1 MQREVL
7 NMDVIHQK
15 PLKRWTWADLQS
27 SYRFWGL
34 VFYFTTVVAS
44 QYLFNAYSAL
54 YIRQAADLPISMIGI
69 AVGLQQVGMLFGAL
83 LAWMAS
89 RMKSYFLLYL
99 FSGLYFLGLFL
110 FCFHTNNPFL
120 IMTGEVLIGMGLGA
134 IMLIVPAF
142 IAGAVGSVE
151 AFVLSFGLMVILKT
165 VFGSAMMAVSGW
177 LLDMERLFSSP
188 GYFFNLLSVP
198 VIIGTLLLLP
208 LKPCLF
214 NGEPPVRQARP
225 QPVKY
230 RDPAVTFLLFL
241 VPFYNIYWL
250 VKIHGEIR
258 NYSQSATLLT
268 PRGAGWSAFVT
279 ALVTPVIF
287 STLNDNLR
295 AIIESHGQTARYKT
309 WLIILFA
316 FLLPPVSAALIQ
328 SQMNEINGNLAN
340 G

>member
-1 MQREVL
+1 
-7 NMDVIHQK
+7 MDVIQQK
-15 PLKRWTWADLQS
+15 PVKRWTWADLQS

-34 VFYFTTVVAS
+34 VVYFTAIVTS

-54 YIRQAADLPISMIGI
+54 YIRQTADLPISMIGV

-89 RMKSYFLLYL
+89 RMKSYYLLYL
-99 FSGLYFLGLFL
+99 FGGLYLFGLFL
-110 FCFHTNNPFL
+110 FCFHTSNHFL
-120 IMTGEVLIGMGLGA
+120 MITGEVLIGMGLGA

-151 AFVLSFGLMVILKT
+151 AFVLSFGLMVTLKM
-165 VFGSAMMAVSGW
+165 VFGSSMMAIAGW
-177 LLDMERLFSSP
+177 LFDMERLFSSP
-188 GYFFNLLSVP
+188 EYFFTLLLVP
-198 VIIGTLLLLP
+198 VIIGTLFLLP
-208 LKPCLF
+208 IKACLF
-214 NGEPPVRQARP
+214 NCEPPVRQAIP

-258 NYSQSATLLT
+258 NYTQSAALLT
-268 PRGAGWSAFVT
+268 PRGAGWSAFIT
-279 ALVTPVIF
+279 AFVTPVIF

-316 FLLPPVSAALIQ
+316 FLLPPASAALIQ
-328 SQMNEINGNLAN
+328 SQMNEINGNLKRVEQLS
-340 G
+340 

>member
-1 MQREVL
+1 
-7 NMDVIHQK
+7 MDVIHQK
-15 PLKRWTWADLQS
+15 PVKRWTWADLQS

-34 VFYFTTVVAS
+34 VFYFTAVVAS
-44 QYLFNAYSAL
+44 QSLFTSFSAL
-54 YIRQAADLPISMIGI
+54 YIRQTADFPISMIGV

-89 RMKSYFLLYL
+89 RMKSYYLLYL
-99 FSGLYFLGLFL
+99 LSGLYLFGLFL
-110 FCFHTNNPFL
+110 FCFHTSSL
-120 IMTGEVLIGMGLGA
+120 VLMMTGEVLIGMGLGA

-151 AFVLSFGLMVILKT
+151 AFVLSFGLMVTLKMLLSSSLVA
-165 VFGSAMMAVSGW
+165 VFGW
-177 LLDMERLFSSP
+177 LLDTAQLFSSP
-188 GYFFNLLSVP
+188 VYFFTTLSVP
-198 VIIGTLLLLP
+198 AIFGTLLLLP
-208 LKPCLF
+208 LKAHLF
-214 NGEPPVRQARP
+214 NCEPSVRQAIP

-258 NYSQSATLLT
+258 NYTQSAALLT

-279 ALVTPVIF
+279 AFVTPVIF
-287 STLNDNLR
+287 STLNDTLR

-328 SQMNEINGNLAN
+328 SQMNEINGNLKRVEQLP
-340 G
+340 